1 MKLVTTQSDMRVEG
15 GLHVGLLCVR
25 LDTIVKYLHVK
36 YLQTLTSASE
46 TNLSGFLWRSTCG
59 HMSSCLRSRDTV
71 VKYLQA
77 ITLASDDSPS

>member
-25 LDTIVKYLHVK
+25 LDTIVKYL
-36 YLQTLTSASE
+36 QTLTSASE
-46 TNLSGFLWRSTCG
+46 TNLSRFLWRSTCG

-77 ITLASDDSPS
+77 MTLASDDSPS